1 MSDNNKNDIP
11 IASKDNV
18 TDVTN
23 VQVQE
28 TGAFYETANIT
39 EGVTGVTGIE
49 KISACILT
57 AIKPAAEAAA
67 ENIVAHIPSNQ
78 RPCYHVYDD
87 WAKLDSGERL
97 RPGVYWL
104 TSEKKGEDTIL
115 HNVWICSPLHITAQ
129 TSDKFVGNFGRLL
142 KFKNTLRTWKTW
154 SMPMELL
161 RGSGEELRGELLSM
175 GLLINP
181 DQHKLF
187 MKYLQ
192 HIPPKKEMRCA
203 LQTGWHDKTFVLPDT
218 VIGPEAEDIIFQS
231 GTCAHGEHG
240 LAGSLQAWQ
249 EGVSVV
255 AQDNP
260 MLMLGLSCAFAAPLL
275 ERCNAE
281 GGGIH
286 LVGDS
291 SSGKTTILDA
301 ACSVYGG
308 KEYRRTWRSTA
319 NGMEGTAVLYN
330 DCLLPLDEISECDPK
345 EVAAIAYLLGNGTGK
360 QRAGK
365 SGAAKAPARWRCFI
379 LSTGERAVATTIN
392 EAGSRAKAGQAIRL
406 IDIFAGRQFGCWDTL
421 CGHQNG
427 ASFSDAI
434 KKAASKNYGYAGRCF
449 IERLSFDTR
458 DFAAELEVIK
468 NLPEFQVID
477 AEGQEKRA
485 GTRFAIIAYA
495 GELATEYGITGW
507 EKCAAI
513 KAASIAFKAWCKQ
526 RGKGND
532 EQRQLL
538 ESLADFID
546 KHRDSRFSDIAAQ
559 SDNRLVQNRA
569 GYWDDS
575 NGKKT
580 YYFNTPGMRE
590 ALTGFDFKRSLVK
603 LSEYSVIP
611 QPGSSKEHAKPMRVN
626 GGAPIRLYEI
636 NYEIL
641 MSYIATSI
649 AVPYPED
656 EM

>member
-1 MSDNNKNDIP
+1 MTDNNKNSIL
-11 IASKDNV
+11 IALKENVTDVANVQVKKTYDFYETANSIENV
-18 TDVTN
+18 TDVTAID
-23 VQVQE
+23 Q
-28 TGAFYETANIT
+28 
-39 EGVTGVTGIE
+39 
-49 KISACILT
+49 ISACILSSHKPGT
-57 AIKPAAEAAA
+57 AIL
-67 ENIVAHIPSNQ
+67 ENIVAQIPLNQ
-78 RPCYHVYDD
+78 RPCYHVYDE
-87 WAKLDSGERL
+87 WTNLESEEKL

-104 TSEKKGEDTIL
+104 TFVKKGEETIL
-115 HNVWICSPLHITAQ
+115 HNVWICSPLHIIAQ
-129 TSDKFVGNFGRLL
+129 TSDKLVGNFGRFL

-175 GLLINP
+175 GLLIDP

-187 MKYLQ
+187 MRYLL
-192 HIPPKKEMRCA
+192 HLPPKKEMRCA
-203 LQTGWHDKTFVLPDT
+203 LQTGWHEKTFVLPDT

-231 GTCAHGEHG
+231 GACAHGGHG
-240 LAGSLQAWQ
+240 LAGNLHDWR

-275 ERCNAE
+275 EFCNAE
-281 GGGIH
+281 GGGVH

-319 NGMEGTAVLYN
+319 NGMEGTAALYN

-365 SGAAKAPARWRCFI
+365 SGAAKEPARWRCFV
-379 LSTGERAVATTIN
+379 LSTGERTVATTIN
-392 EAGSRAKAGQAIRL
+392 EAGGRAKAGQAIRL
-406 IDIFAGRQFGCWDTL
+406 IDIFSGRKFGCWDRL
-421 CGHQNG
+421 YGHQNG

-434 KKAASKNYGYAGRCF
+434 KKSAAKNYGHAGRCF
-449 IERLSFDTR
+449 IENLSFDIR
-458 DFAAELEVIK
+458 DFAAELEIIK
-468 NLPEFQVID
+468 NLSEFQVID

-485 GTRFAIIAYA
+485 GARFALIAYA

-507 EKCAAI
+507 EKGSAI
-513 KAASIAFKAWCKQ
+513 KAAGIAFKAWCKQ
-526 RGKGND
+526 RGKGNE
-532 EQRQLL
+532 EQQQLF

-546 KHRDSRFSDIAAQ
+546 KHRDSRFSDIAGQ
-559 SDNRLVQNRA
+559 PDNRIVQNRA

-575 NGKKT
+575 NDKRI
-580 YYFNTPGMRE
+580 YYFNAPGMRE
-590 ALTGFDFKRSLVK
+590 ALNGFDFKRSLSK
-603 LSEYSVIP
+603 LSEYGVIP
-611 QPGSSKEHAKPMRVN
+611 QSGSSGEYAKPRRVN
-626 GGAPIRLYEI
+626 GGEPVRLYEI
-636 NYEIL
+636 NYKVL
-641 MSYIATSI
+641 MSKIATSCT
-649 AVPYPED
+649 VPYPED
-656 EM
+656 DT